1 MAGMRWRIGDLP
13 PHLKAQVL
21 RQFDERVAHNAQ
33 KPPSMASQGKRRPSN
48 HVKVKKAPRGK
59 FDGSADSHR
68 ATPNRTEAEYNRNVL
83 QGRGIYEPVVLR
95 LAGGNYTPDW
105 MTVEDGQVVFHECKG
120 AFRFPSES
128 RAVLA
133 FRTAAAQFPCFRFIW
148 AQKQKHGSWLIK
160 HDLNAKHGEA
170 IPENTEIEPQQTVNV
185 QELAENIKEIRE
197 KMIEIH
203 NVLLAKSNL

>member
-1 MAGMRWRIGDLP
+1 MRWRMDDLP

-33 KPPSMASQGKRRPSN
+33 KPPSTASQGKRHPSN
-48 HVKVKKAPRGK
+48 HVKVKKAPKGK

-68 ATPNRTEAEYNRNVL
+68 ATPNRTEAEYNRDVL
-83 QGRGIYEPVVLR
+83 CGKGVYEPIVLR

-105 MTVEDGQVVFHECKG
+105 MTVENGQVTFHECKG

-148 AQKQKHGSWLIK
+148 AQKQKRGSWLIK

-185 QELAENIKEIRE
+185 QELTENIKEIRE
-197 KMIEIH
+197 KITKIFSEIFPQ
-203 NVLLAKSNL
+203 SNF